1 MEIKVRTKGIPQI
14 IAVLN
19 KANKNLKPEVMK
31 IAMEAMVKT
40 VEESK
45 AETER
50 RGWKLADTIMITEI
64 SPEQLMVQGS
74 VLASYAGFPE
84 FGTVKYH
91 ARPYWM
97 PFVWSNFYE
106 MQEKLYE
113 LQRRLFSP

>member
-1 MEIKVRTKGIPQI
+1 MEIKVRTKGITQI

-19 KANKNLKPEVMK
+19 KASKNLKPEVMK
-31 IAMEAMVKT
+31 IVVAAMAKT

-50 RGWKLADTIMITEI
+50 RGWKLANTIMMTGVN
-64 SPEQLMVQGS
+64 PELLMAQGS
-74 VLASYAGFPE
+74 VLAPYAGFPE

-106 MQEKLYE
+106 MRENLYE